1 MAQTTIV
8 TAVVRVERGYPSGG
22 WLLRVLIPT
31 STMKLLMW
39 SVHADNTD
47 IISDFIEVGEMANY

>member
-1 MAQTTIV
+1 MALTIIV

-39 SVHADNTD
+39 SVYADNKD
-47 IISDFIEVGEMANY
+47 ISDFREVGEMANY

>member
-1 MAQTTIV
+1 MALTTIV
-8 TAVVRVERGYPSGG
+8 TAVVMVERGYPSGG

-47 IISDFIEVGEMANY
+47 ISDFREVGEMANY

>member
-1 MAQTTIV
+1 MALTTIV

-22 WLLRVLIPT
+22 WLLRALIPT

-47 IISDFIEVGEMANY
+47 ISDFREVGEMAN

>member
-1 MAQTTIV
+1 MAQTTII
-8 TAVVRVERGYPSGG
+8 TAVVGVERGYPSGG
-22 WLLRVLIPT
+22 WLLRVLILT

-47 IISDFIEVGEMANY
+47 ISDFREVGEMANY

>member
-1 MAQTTIV
+1 MALTTIV
-8 TAVVRVERGYPSGG
+8 TTVVKVERGYPSGG

-31 STMKLLMW
+31 PTMKLLMW

-47 IISDFIEVGEMANY
+47 ISDFREVGEMANY

>member
-1 MAQTTIV
+1 MALTTIV
-8 TAVVRVERGYPSGG
+8 VMVEREYPLSG

-39 SVHADNTD
+39 LVHADNTD
-47 IISDFIEVGEMANY
+47 ISDFREVGEMANY